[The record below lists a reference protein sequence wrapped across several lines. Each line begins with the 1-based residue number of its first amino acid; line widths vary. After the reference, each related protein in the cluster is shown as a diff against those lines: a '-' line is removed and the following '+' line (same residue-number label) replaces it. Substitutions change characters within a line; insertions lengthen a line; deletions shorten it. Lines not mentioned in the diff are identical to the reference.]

1 MHDPKESATV
11 ELLENIFNKVLFR
24 TRDDVF
30 VNSQQPPSL
39 ESRKLCDIV
48 IKYPVQG
55 TSTPQIL
62 CFVECKRAKTT
73 QPYSLRLVE
82 QQAIDYCQVYLQS
95 RKHLNFV
102 YAVTACGAHVRL
114 WKYSQGDEWLQG
126 FWAGDEQAS
135 WPNYKDVGVDED
147 AKLITKGFDHML
159 ATPPELM
166 EGQSY
171 STYGTLEPVK
181 GKGKQT
187 DPRDQLDS
195 SQSSNP
201 KPLCEVQV
209 SRQLVQDQEAWSFH
223 LNGQTYN
230 TWSSEWRKATIKESP
245 AWFHPE
251 HYAYCKDG

>member
-1 MHDPKESATV
+1 MCSSILNSHPVSNPGSFAISSSNTLFKE
-11 ELLENIFNKVLFR
+11 LR
-24 TRDDVF
+24 H
-30 VNSQQPPSL
+30 
-39 ESRKLCDIV
+39 RKSFASS
-48 IKYPVQG
+48 K
-55 TSTPQIL
+55 
-62 CFVECKRAKTT
+62 CKRAKTT

-245 AWFHPE
+245 TWFHPE
-251 HYAYCKDG
+251 HYVYCKDG